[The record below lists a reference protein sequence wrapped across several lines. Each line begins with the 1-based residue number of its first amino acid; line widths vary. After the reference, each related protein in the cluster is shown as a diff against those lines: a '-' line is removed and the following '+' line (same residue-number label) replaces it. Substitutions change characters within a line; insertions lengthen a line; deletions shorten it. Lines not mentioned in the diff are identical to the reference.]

1 MLIIYYY
8 TTKILNLVQ
17 KEMGIM
23 SYKSKKMI
31 ASMVAA
37 AALLIAYI
45 VYALGSKAPAPDD
58 LKAWGV
64 AMLVF
69 IGVSVVAMIVIQILF
84 HITFAIG
91 LAVKEG
97 IAVKGGERDDKALR
111 RIFDSETVEDER
123 DKLVELKSARIG
135 YIIGGAGFIA
145 ALFALVTGHSALFAL
160 HIIFGAFF
168 IGSAAEGVAGVYQYE
183 RGVRNG

>member
-1 MLIIYYY
+1 MTIIYYY
-8 TTKILNLVQ
+8 TPKILNLTQ
-17 KEMGIM
+17 KETGNM
-23 SYKSKKMI
+23 SFKSKKMI
-31 ASMVAA
+31 ASVAA
-37 AALLIAYI
+37 ATALLIAYI

-69 IGVSVVAMIVIQILF
+69 IGVSVVVMIVIQILF

-97 IAVKGGERDDKALR
+97 IAVKGRERDEKTLR

-135 YIIGGAGFIA
+135 YIIGGVGFIA
-145 ALFALVTGHSALFAL
+145 ALVALVTGHSALFAL
-160 HIIFGAFF
+160 HTVFGAFF
-168 IGSAAEGVAGVYQYE
+168 IGSAAEGVAGVWQYE